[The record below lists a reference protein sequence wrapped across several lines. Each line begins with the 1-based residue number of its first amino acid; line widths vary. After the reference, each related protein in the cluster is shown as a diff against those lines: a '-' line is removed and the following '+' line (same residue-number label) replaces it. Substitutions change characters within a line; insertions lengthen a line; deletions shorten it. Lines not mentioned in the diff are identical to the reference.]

1 MGLKLKEMKRLL
13 FILFIASVIVSCQKS
28 KESTENSDEG
38 FIKEREV
45 FFDNLQDPAE
55 VAAQLQATAVEFN
68 PALMNDPKKYTQ
80 YMNDQVKAAAN
91 LGVYL
96 SDLNYSVAYTQSAN
110 TKELFNAAH
119 ELSKAVGI
127 EAGVLELLAK
137 RYADNLANNDSAKT
151 VIENLYAKATK
162 DLRDTDREK
171 LVGIAMAGYQIENLH
186 LASGAIESF
195 PKDMLPTDVRMNILV
210 PIFQVLLKQKNNVQI
225 TYDYLKS
232 IADPS
237 DPDKN
242 PNYPYYAN
250 AYQEL
255 IDVYNRLNVDEKIAD
270 NQGDQLL
277 SDAVAA
283 ELRTKIDAI
292 RNKVVSAE

>member
-1 MGLKLKEMKRLL
+1 MDLKLKEMKRLL

-28 KESTENSDEG
+28 KESTETTDER
-38 FIKEREV
+38 FMKEREV
-45 FFDNLQDPAE
+45 FFNNLQDPAE

-255 IDVYNRLNVDEKIAD
+255 IDVYSRLNVDEKIAN

-277 SDAVAA
+277 NDAVAA